1 MQITQHQ
8 RFELN
13 VAAGE
18 RFFACRRYEPL
29 GHAPEF
35 ALPMWHRSIIPRM
48 INGAWTMNCYS
59 QPADGDSI
67 DFRAAEG
74 HSFVELQLN
83 KGESLVFNYRK
94 LLGFSDGIQLHT
106 TVSLSLATMSMNR
119 LLFNLASGPG
129 RIVFEVTGVPEVH
142 FDAAKSKSFAPSRL
156 IAWSADSQF
165 EIEVRTGPCDYYVSS
180 VYLKPVATNGLV
192 IDADEQSKSAPNFML
207 EVIRKVYSPF

>member
-13 VAAGE
+13 LSASE

-48 INGAWTMNCYS
+48 INGAWTMNSYS
-59 QPADGDSI
+59 RPVDGSSV

-83 KGESLVFNYRK
+83 EDEALVFNYRK
-94 LLGFSDGIQLHT
+94 LLGFSGGIRLHT

-129 RIVFEVTGVPEVH
+129 RIVFEVTGVPELH
-142 FDAAKSKSFAPSRL
+142 LDAVKSKSFAPSRL
-156 IAWSADSQF
+156 IAWSADSEF
-165 EIEVRTGPCDYYVSS
+165 EIEVRTGTLDYYMSS
-180 VYLKPVATNGLV
+180 VYLKPVATKGLV

-207 EVIRKVYSPF
+207 EILRKVYSPF